1 MACLPASAFIVVTTC
16 CFILLQESKIDM
28 GKLQLKAPHLAEMV
42 SLIEDG
48 TISGKIGKQI
58 LPDLLQV
65 CFEAEGLALTNHY
78 TGVAPAL
85 GSFSL
90 QTLPHCKGK

>member
-1 MACLPASAFIVVTTC
+1 MAYLPASACAVVTIC
-16 CFILLQESKIDM
+16 CFVLWQESKIDM
-28 GKLQLKAPHLAEMV
+28 SELQLKAPQLAEMV

-65 CFEAEGLALTNHY
+65 CLEAEGLALTNHY
-78 TGVAPAL
+78 TGIL
-85 GSFSL
+85 
-90 QTLPHCKGK
+90 

>member
-1 MACLPASAFIVVTTC
+1 MS
-16 CFILLQESKIDM
+16 E
-28 GKLQLKAPHLAEMV
+28 LQLKAPQLAEMV

-65 CFEAEGLALTNHY
+65 RLEAAGSTLTNHF
-78 TGVAPAL
+78 TGTAPARD
-85 GSFSL
+85 
-90 QTLPHCKGK
+90 

>member
-1 MACLPASAFIVVTTC
+1 VNGLSFCLCLHCSDNV
-16 CFILLQESKIDM
+16 LLHLVQESKIDM
-28 GKLQLKAPHLAEMV
+28 SELQLKAPQLAEMV

-65 CFEAEGLALTNHY
+65 CLEAEGLALTNYY
-78 TGVAPAL
+78 TGFAPAL
-85 GSFSL
+85 DSFSL
-90 QTLPHCKGK
+90 QR

>member
-1 MACLPASAFIVVTTC
+1 VVTTS
-16 CFILLQESKIDM
+16 CFVSWQESKIDM
-28 GKLQLKAPHLAEMV
+28 SELQLKAPQLAEMV

-65 CFEAEGLALTNHY
+65 CFEAEASALTQELHLHLAHSACKICLTAKVGNA
-78 TGVAPAL
+78 APK
-85 GSFSL
+85 
-90 QTLPHCKGK
+90 QP